1 MEQDAMKRNKVK
13 TKRTKRNIVEQ
24 VTDTDAGPSTS
35 VESSGMAVQGTSH
48 QGQSNEKILS
58 ECVSRACQTRAL
70 DLPPINPDAFNPI
83 IIRFLEKLTE
93 EQWRQLSIGRMDPV
107 MRALLAEMCLE
118 IVRFVSEAILE
129 VIIPA
134 IFRFVRIYSHV
145 SPVSGKSLTESER
158 SSSTNLKVRTR
169 GSSKS
174 SRSCTAK
181 SSSSRNGVLRRST
194 RGTTALQHL
203 PRTRPLLS
211 VKQQLSMIKNPAEQ
225 RVYAPSRRN
234 QRSVR

>member
-1 MEQDAMKRNKVK
+1 M
-13 TKRTKRNIVEQ
+13 T
-24 VTDTDAGPSTS
+24 
-35 VESSGMAVQGTSH
+35 VQGTSH
-48 QGQSNEKILS
+48 QGQSNEKILN

-70 DLPPINPDAFNPI
+70 DLPPIDPDAFNPI

-158 SSSTNLKVRTR
+158 SSSTNLKVRKR

-181 SSSSRNGVLRRST
+181 SSSSRNGVQRRST
-194 RGTTALQHL
+194 RRTTALQHL
-203 PRTRPLLS
+203 PRTRPLPV
-211 VKQQLSMIKNPAEQ
+211 VKQKLSMIKNPAEQ
-225 RVYAPSRRN
+225 RVYAPPRRN
-234 QRSVR
+234 QGSVRSFPGCFQL

>member
-1 MEQDAMKRNKVK
+1 
-13 TKRTKRNIVEQ
+13 
-24 VTDTDAGPSTS
+24 
-35 VESSGMAVQGTSH
+35 
-48 QGQSNEKILS
+48 
-58 ECVSRACQTRAL
+58 
-70 DLPPINPDAFNPI
+70 
-83 IIRFLEKLTE
+83 
-93 EQWRQLSIGRMDPV
+93 MDPVSPLITLTMIHRYINRCFKKIRYKPFIYLQYHPHYHKQLHSKSVLVAYCFSCFPMYATFMILMNICEIVGISSRSFVSEPGYELSTYTVSVLQV

-158 SSSTNLKVRTR
+158 SSSTNLKVRKR

-181 SSSSRNGVLRRST
+181 SSSSRNGYVQSFLKKPVSPNYT
-194 RGTTALQHL
+194 
-203 PRTRPLLS
+203 
-211 VKQQLSMIKNPAEQ
+211 
-225 RVYAPSRRN
+225 
-234 QRSVR
+234 